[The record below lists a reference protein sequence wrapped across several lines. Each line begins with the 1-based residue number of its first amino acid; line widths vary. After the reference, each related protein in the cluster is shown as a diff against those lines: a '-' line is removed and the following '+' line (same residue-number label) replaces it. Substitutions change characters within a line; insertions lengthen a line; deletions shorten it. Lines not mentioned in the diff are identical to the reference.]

1 MSEFN
6 STMIHRA
13 LYSMENTSA
22 SYTRSGKKKHY
33 FSSIQSVATLGKF
46 TTPSHGMFLVS
57 GLQHRANM
65 TAHKQDGVAASLDAR
80 GRWGSPKMAF
90 SDLKCS
96 MACHSARW
104 QFKRLKKQ
112 SFRMSAGECV
122 NLSATG
128 SIFHSPSLHKWPS
141 FQNSSAAIIPSLSS
155 SNSACNTHLNV

>member
-1 MSEFN
+1 MSLKIDQHVKQEV
-6 STMIHRA
+6 R
-13 LYSMENTSA
+13 
-22 SYTRSGKKKHY
+22 GKRY
-33 FSSIQSVATLGKF
+33 FFSIQSVATLGKF
-46 TTPSHGMFLVS
+46 TTFPVS
-57 GLQHRANM
+57 GLQHRVNM

-80 GRWGSPKMAF
+80 GRRGSPKMAF

-128 SIFHSPSLHKWPS
+128 SIFHSPSLHKRPS

-155 SNSACNTHLNV
+155 SNSACNTHLNL